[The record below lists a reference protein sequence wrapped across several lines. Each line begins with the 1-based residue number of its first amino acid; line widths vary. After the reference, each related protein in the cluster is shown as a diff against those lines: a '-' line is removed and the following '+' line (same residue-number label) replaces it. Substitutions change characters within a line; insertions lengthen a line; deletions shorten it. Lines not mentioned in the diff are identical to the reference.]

1 MEKPDFPCKVPV
13 KLTFILT
20 VLFIRYWRCDIKGA
34 PSGKLQ
40 DKTVA
45 IKDNTC
51 VAGVP
56 MMNGSRILDGFVP
69 DIDATVVSRILDA
82 GGHIVGKAVCEN
94 LCCDGGSFTAATG
107 PVVNPHNKTR
117 MAGGS
122 SSGSAALVRRGVD
135 KLNKSSNSLLPANAD
150 RRPLLQRGL
159 QIFQLQTFQLYNKL
173 LKYWSLGKQWKQN

>member
-1 MEKPDFPCKVPV
+1 ME
-13 KLTFILT
+13 LASSTFILT

-40 DKTVA
+40 GKTVA

-122 SSGSAALVRRGVD
+122 SSGSAALVRRDVD
-135 KLNKSSNSLLPANAD
+135 KLNIRAQNSLLP
-150 RRPLLQRGL
+150 REC
-159 QIFQLQTFQLYNKL
+159 
-173 LKYWSLGKQWKQN
+173 

>member
-1 MEKPDFPCKVPV
+1 MYVCMY
-13 KLTFILT
+13 
-20 VLFIRYWRCDIKGA
+20 VLECQYVLNMGIARNVISSKCRFNIRYWRCDIKGA
-34 PSGKLQ
+34 PSGKLKG
-40 DKTVA
+40 KTVS

-94 LCCDGGSFTAATG
+94 LCCDAGSFNAATG

-122 SSGSAALVRRGVD
+122 SAGSAALV
-135 KLNKSSNSLLPANAD
+135 S
-150 RRPLLQRGL
+150 
-159 QIFQLQTFQLYNKL
+159 QLY
-173 LKYWSLGKQWKQN
+173 

>member
-1 MEKPDFPCKVPV
+1 MEKLNFYWNMPV
-13 KLTFILT
+13 KLTSILT
-20 VLFIRYWRCDIKGA
+20 VLFARYWRCDIKGA
-34 PSGKLQ
+34 PSGKLLG
-40 DKTVA
+40 KTVA

-122 SSGSAALVRRGVD
+122 SSGSAALVRRDVD
-135 KLNKSSNSLLPANAD
+135 KLIRAQNSLLLQNFLAFLS
-150 RRPLLQRGL
+150 LLMLHHSFFR
-159 QIFQLQTFQLYNKL
+159 N
-173 LKYWSLGKQWKQN
+173 

>member
-1 MEKPDFPCKVPV
+1 MVKPDFPWNMPV
-13 KLTFILT
+13 KSTFTLT

-34 PSGKLQ
+34 PSGKLKG
-40 DKTVA
+40 KTVA

-107 PVVNPHNKTR
+107 PVVNPHNETR

-122 SSGSAALVRRGVD
+122 SSGSAALVRRDVD
-135 KLNKSSNSLLPANAD
+135 KLNKSSRFTLTLECRLTNTVTARFNKFPASNFPAIK
-150 RRPLLQRGL
+150 
-159 QIFQLQTFQLYNKL
+159 QIT
-173 LKYWSLGKQWKQN
+173 